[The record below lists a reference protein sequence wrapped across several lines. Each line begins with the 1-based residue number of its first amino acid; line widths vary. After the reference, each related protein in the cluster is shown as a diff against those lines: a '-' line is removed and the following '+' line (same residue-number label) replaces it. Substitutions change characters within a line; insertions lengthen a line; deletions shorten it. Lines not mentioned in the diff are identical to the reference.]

1 MYDRKKQKKKS
12 SLLYGCIPYVFPQN
26 RYEEWNNMQKC
37 FYVLADKNVIC
48 CHTRG

>member
-37 FYVLADKNVIC
+37 FS
-48 CHTRG
+48 G